1 MAQGGELAEPFRI
14 SCFVLRILLHMLDSL
29 YIAWKYISFNK
40 IKTAT
45 LVACI
50 TLISFLPIALQLLL
64 DESERQLMSRA
75 VTTPLVIGAKGSAL
89 DLMMNTLYFGEEV
102 PELITQ
108 KAADRVDNTD
118 LALPIPLYIRFRAR
132 GNPIV
137 GTTLDYFDFRG
148 LQIAE
153 GRQLAMLGDCVLGA
167 KVAETLK
174 LKPGD
179 SLVSSPET
187 LFDLA
192 GIYPLKMKVA
202 GVLNKSHTSDDLAVF
217 VDLKTAWVIQGLGH
231 GHEDVTRLK
240 DQTLIY
246 KRTESNVAATAK
258 LFHYTEITEKN
269 IDGFHFHGN
278 LEQYPITAV
287 IAVPYDDKSGTILQ
301 GRYLS
306 KKETQQILEP
316 SEVID
321 GLLQNIFRIKNV
333 LDAVISVVALATIMA
348 IILVFAL
355 SLRLRQ
361 REIQTIFKL
370 GCGRATIARLL
381 GAEIFMIVGVSG
393 LLCIFMVLL
402 VDQYSN
408 DIVRML
414 FIR

>member
-1 MAQGGELAEPFRI
+1 MI
-14 SCFVLRILLHMLDSL
+14 DSL

-40 IKTAT
+40 IRTAT

-50 TLISFLPIALQLLL
+50 TLISFLPISLELLL

-75 VTTPLVIGAKGSAL
+75 VSTPLVVGAKGSAL
-89 DLMMNTLYFGEEV
+89 DLVMNSLYFGDEI
-102 PELITQ
+102 PEMITLE
-108 KAADRVDNTD
+108 ASERVDNTD
-118 LALPIPLYIRFRAR
+118 LALPIPLYVRFHAR

-137 GTTLDYFDFRG
+137 GTTLDYFEFRG
-148 LQIAE
+148 LQVIE
-153 GRQLAMLGDCVLGA
+153 GRLIAVLGECVLGA
-167 KVAETLK
+167 KVAESLT

-192 GIYPLKMKVA
+192 GVYPLKMKVV
-202 GVLNKSHTSDDLAVF
+202 GVLDKSHTSDDLAVF
-217 VDLKTAWVIQGLGH
+217 VDMKTAWVIQGLGH
-231 GHEDVTRLK
+231 GHEDVTKIK

-258 LFHYTEITEKN
+258 LYHYTEITKKN
-269 IDGFHFHGN
+269 IDDFHFHGN
-278 LEQYPITAV
+278 LGQYPITAV
-287 IAVPYDDKSGTILQ
+287 IAIPYDNKSGTILR
-301 GRYLS
+301 GRYLA
-306 KKETQQILEP
+306 KQETQQIIKP
-316 SEVID
+316 QEVID

-333 LDAVISVVALATIMA
+333 LDAVISVVALAMILA

-370 GCGRATIARLL
+370 GCRQATIARLL
-381 GAEIFMIVGVSG
+381 GAEISIIVLIGCILCVAMVFAVS
-393 LLCIFMVLL
+393 
-402 VDQYSN
+402 QYSN
-408 DIVRML
+408 EIVRML